1 VNKPVSVDVFQ
12 TSRGRTVLTER
23 LVARFANRN
32 HSFTWNGRANRR
44 GRRVTDGYYFVRY
57 SMNVDG
63 KRHDIRRIV
72 LRRVKGHFSR
82 RPAHY
87 RRASCGTLSSYKLE
101 RPVFGGPRNRTQV
114 ASFRLARAATV
125 RLQVLRGNRVV
136 RAFARKSYRAGR
148 TYRLRFGAKG
158 RARGD
163 YRFRL
168 TVTRGNATTTSILTS
183 RRL

>member
-1 VNKPVSVDVFQ
+1 TVEPASSISISPAAGGGPVACAASGGFRSVSVTPRRNGARLAFARRVNKPVSIDVFQ

-23 LVARFANRN
+23 LVARFANRSR
-32 HSFTWNGRANRR
+32 SFTWNGRANRR

-101 RPVFGGPRNRTQV
+101 R
-114 ASFRLARAATV
+114 
-125 RLQVLRGNRVV
+125 
-136 RAFARKSYRAGR
+136 
-148 TYRLRFGAKG
+148 
-158 RARGD
+158 
-163 YRFRL
+163 
-168 TVTRGNATTTSILTS
+168 
-183 RRL
+183 